1 MSEDFT
7 YTVYVTGVPNLKEE
21 NHFMK
26 IRRIL
31 ALVLALTAI
40 SGAALAAFDAS
51 KTIAVVSREEG
62 SGTRGAFI
70 ELTGV
75 QAKNAEGKDQDYTYA
90 EADFV
95 NGTSLVITTVASN
108 PSAVGYASLSSVL
121 QNDSVKSVK
130 VNGVEA
136 STENILNE
144 TYPIA
149 RPFNIVNKGEVT
161 DELAKD
167 FISFIM
173 SKQGQEVAAG
183 DGLVPAASE
192 APEYKAAGLK
202 GTLVVGGST
211 SVAPVMELLAEAYTA
226 LNPEVEV
233 DVQATGSSAGVTGA
247 LDGTYMIGMA
257 SRALKDSEKEAGA
270 VAMAIGIDGIAVIVS
285 PENTIEDLT
294 LEQVRQIFVGEVTT
308 WADLSK

>member
-1 MSEDFT
+1 
-7 YTVYVTGVPNLKEE
+7 
-21 NHFMK
+21 MK

-40 SGAALAAFDAS
+40 TGAALAAFDAS

-95 NGTSLVITTVASN
+95 NGTSLVITTVASD
-108 PSAVGYASLSSVL
+108 PAAIGYASLSSVVV
-121 QNDSVKSVK
+121 NDSVKSVK

-136 STENILNE
+136 STENILNN

-149 RPFNIVNKGEVT
+149 RPFNIVTKGEAT

-167 FISFIM
+167 FIAFIM
-173 SKQGQEVAAG
+173 SKQGQEEVAN
-183 DGLVPAASE
+183 DGLVPVAND
-192 APEYKAAGLK
+192 APEYKPAGLK

-211 SVAPVMELLAEAYTA
+211 SVAPVMELLGEAYTA

-233 DVQATGSSAGVTGA
+233 DVQSTGSTAGVTGA

-257 SRALKDSEKEAGA
+257 SRALKDSEVEAGA
-270 VAMAIGIDGIAVIVS
+270 LGLAIGIDGIAVIVS
-285 PENTIEDLT
+285 PENPTEDLT

-308 WADLSK
+308 WAELSK